1 MRFDLLKTTACVA
14 LFLGLLLLGY
24 AAAAAPT
31 REAGRTG
38 LRGLK
43 RQRALAGQGGWVQV
57 EPIVRWGGVR
67 VGPFLSAKFHASL
80 DRQIGMA
87 GGILG
92 LLPEEFVFLS
102 VICGALAF
110 GLGAAWG
117 PLAKMG
123 PFVVMGVGC
132 FGGFAP
138 YLWLSG
144 EVAERAK
151 AIGRRLP
158 NAIDHIA
165 LGMGAGL
172 DFPGAVKQVL
182 EKTGTPDDPLIEEL
196 SLTLHALNLGRT
208 RRQALEEFAER
219 TPIDPVKEFVG
230 AVVQAELRGNPL
242 ADVLRIQAEISRQRR
257 SVRAE
262 EAAAKAAVSMIGPLL
277 LVFIAI
283 LILIVGPIILTLK
296 QTGL

>member
-1 MRFDLLKTTACVA
+1 MTFDLLKASACGA

-24 AAAAAPT
+24 AAASAPT
-31 REAGRTG
+31 RESVRIG

-43 RQRALAGQGGWVQV
+43 RQRALAGGEGWARV
-57 EPIVRWGGVR
+57 EPVVRWGGVR
-67 VGPFLSAKFHASL
+67 LGPFLPPKFRASL
-80 DRQIGMA
+80 DQQIGMA

-102 VICGALAF
+102 SLCAVVAF
-110 GLGAAWG
+110 LLGLGWG
-117 PLAKMG
+117 PISKMG
-123 PFVVMGVGC
+123 PVAILGL
-132 FGGFAP
+132 GGFGAIAP

-158 NAIDHIA
+158 NAIDQIA

-196 SLTLHALNLGRT
+196 SLTLHSLNLGRT
-208 RRQALEEFAER
+208 RRQALEEFADR

-242 ADVLRIQAEISRQRR
+242 ADVLRIQAEVSRQRR

-296 QTGL
+296 GTF

>member
-1 MRFDLLKTTACVA
+1 MKFDLLKASACGV
-14 LFLGLLLLGY
+14 LFVGLLLLGY

-31 REAGRTG
+31 REAVRTG

-43 RQRALAGQGGWVQV
+43 RQRALAGDNGWNRI
-57 EPIVRWGGVR
+57 EPVVRWGGVR
-67 VGPFLSAKFHASL
+67 VGPLLSAQLRTSL

-102 VICGALAF
+102 A
-110 GLGAAWG
+110 LGAVLGFVLSASWG
-117 PLAKMG
+117 PIAKMG
-123 PFVVMGVGC
+123 PFAVIGLGC
-132 FGGFAP
+132 FGGLAP

-277 LVFIAI
+277 LVFVAI
-283 LILIVGPIILTLK
+283 LILIVGPIVVTLK
-296 QTGL
+296 QSGL